1 MKGIYRALHNKR
13 YSNERKFQAW
23 ERTPEGRRR
32 YIRRVEGRGG
42 YYAIYEKIV
51 DAEEHTLSF
60 RQMIFNKDG
69 RMTES
74 HDKFPNDTGHKIIGT
89 QL

>member
-1 MKGIYRALHNKR
+1 
-13 YSNERKFQAW
+13 
-23 ERTPEGRRR
+23 
-32 YIRRVEGRGG
+32 VEGRGG

-51 DAEEHTLSF
+51 DTEEQTISF

-69 RMTES
+69 RMIES
-74 HDKFPNDTGHKIIGT
+74 HAKFPNDTGHKIIGA